1 MKPASSKMTDL
12 PLRPSAGA
20 YPAPPANGQRVVVG
34 LYGLPGAGK
43 SYILNQVKQNL
54 GHEDFTFHEG
64 SEQIA
69 KLVPGGL
76 EAFKKMSNDDKVHWR
91 ELAIEAIGKKSA
103 ESGQTAVVT
112 GHYMFWSDEEEVG
125 SVVCT
130 PKDLDVYTHILYLH
144 VPVQAIV
151 DRRRDDKE
159 RARPAVS
166 KTRVA
171 QWQELEERELRQLCR
186 QHSILFCLVSPSQI
200 LRLLQDFRVHSE
212 EHNLIEAKRRLDS
225 AIQSQKKTVLVIDG
239 DRTLATGDTG
249 ALFWK
254 AVSKNTGIPGKA
266 ETLKDLF
273 SSELEYSYTAFRQAT
288 LLCEEAIWANADYD
302 RICDEV
308 AMAVTIHPEFV
319 PLLTAMNK
327 QEHVGAI
334 VVTCGLGLIWERI
347 VQRANLGVKVIGG
360 GRITNRFVITA
371 AVKANLV
378 EHLQK
383 THHMRVWAF
392 GDSPL
397 DLPMLAQADQAFIV
411 VGEAQTRS
419 KSMDAA
425 LASAVL
431 SHRLH
436 GARKVLLPGTA
447 EPRPTAL
454 PTIKLDDPSF
464 LDPLFAGQATVQENG
479 LEIVCAADKNDYA
492 AKVLA
497 TPMRDAANAGPA
509 LRTAH
514 RQVGWYLAIEHVTTI
529 IGLESRPIQQ
539 VLGRPET
546 GSRLRHEERTT
557 IVALMRGGEP
567 MASGVSDAFPLAM
580 FLHAKEAEDI
590 TLHYLK
596 GQETVIL
603 VDSVV
608 NTGKTIVDA
617 VRYIRKLHAT
627 VRIIIV
633 AGVVQ
638 KECVSKNIPKDEL
651 AHLMGIHL
659 VTLRYSDTKF
669 TGSKATDTGN
679 RLFNTTH
686 LD

>member
-1 MKPASSKMTDL
+1 M
-12 PLRPSAGA
+12 
-20 YPAPPANGQRVVVG
+20 GQ
-34 LYGLPGAGK
+34 LK
-43 SYILNQVKQNL
+43 EWL

-76 EAFKKMSNDDKVHWR
+76 EAFKKMKDNEKEHWR
-91 ELAIEAIGKKSA
+91 KLAIETIGKESA
-103 ESGQTAVVT
+103 ESGKPAIVT
-112 GHYMFWSDEEEVG
+112 GHYMFWSDEEAVG

-130 PKDLDVYTHILYLH
+130 KKDLDVYTHILYLD
-144 VPVQAIV
+144 VPVKWIV

-159 RARPAVS
+159 RARPPIS
-166 KTRVA
+166 KTRVEE
-171 QWQELEERELRQLCR
+171 WQEFEKRELRRLCR
-186 QHSILFCLVSPSQI
+186 EYGILFSLVSPDPTSLSQI

-212 EHNLIEAKRRLDS
+212 EYNLIEAKRQLDD
-225 AIQSQKKTVLVIDG
+225 AIQSQQNTVLVIDG

-273 SSELEYSYTAFRQAT
+273 SGELKYSYTAFRQAT
-288 LLCEEAIWANADYD
+288 LLCEEAIWANADYVG
-302 RICDEV
+302 ICDEV
-308 AMAVTIHPEFV
+308 ARAVTIHPEFV
-319 PLLTAMNK
+319 SLLTAMNK
-327 QEHVGAI
+327 QKHVGAI

-347 VQRANLGVKVIGG
+347 VQKANLAVKVIGG
-360 GRITNRFVITA
+360 GRITDRFVVTA
-371 AVKANLV
+371 AVKADLV

-383 THHMRVWAF
+383 THQMRVWAF

-425 LASAVL
+425 LASTVL
-431 SHRLH
+431 SHQLH
-436 GARKVLLPGTA
+436 GARQVLLPGTV
-447 EPRPTAL
+447 EPRLTAL
-454 PTIKLDDPSF
+454 STINLDDPSF
-464 LDPLFAGQATVQENG
+464 LDTLFAGQATVQENG

-492 AKVLA
+492 AKLLA

-529 IGLESRPIQQ
+529 IGLESRPIQH

-546 GSRLRHEERTT
+546 GSRLRHEKRTT

-567 MASGVSDAFPLAM
+567 MATGVSDAFPLAW
-580 FLHAKEAEDI
+580 FVHAKEPEDI
-590 TLHYLK
+590 KLHHLK

-608 NTGKTIVDA
+608 NTGKSIVDA
-617 VRYIRKLHAT
+617 VRHIRKLHAT
-627 VRIIIV
+627 VRIMIV

-638 KECVSKNIPKDEL
+638 KECVSKHVLKNEL
-651 AHLMGIHL
+651 AQLMGIHL